1 MKSLEGLKSRLLVN
15 GLLTNF
21 DVAEMLDV
29 TIQTADK
36 VCREAKAKKVCN
48 GRYIISLEDFKKYLR
63 DKS

>member
-1 MKSLEGLKSRLLVN
+1 MKSLEGIKSRLLVN

-21 DVAEMLDV
+21 DIAEMLDV

-48 GRYIISLEDFKKYLR
+48 GRYIIPLEDFKEYLR